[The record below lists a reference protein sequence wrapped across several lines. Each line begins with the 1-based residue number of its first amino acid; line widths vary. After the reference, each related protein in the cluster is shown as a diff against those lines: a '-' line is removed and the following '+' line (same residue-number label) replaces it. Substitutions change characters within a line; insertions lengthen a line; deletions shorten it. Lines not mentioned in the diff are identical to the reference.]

1 MPILTPRFFIFYFT
15 QNRTHPASLFSLF
28 PVFFPTFSRFSI
40 KLIRHFPK
48 KQKQISKPMY
58 WRFYPPLPLGN
69 SCVVTWHG
77 WKATMSYHSRRIL
90 TPGASRK
97 RKEREALY
105 SLKPSA
111 STASALALAPA
122 PAPAPAQA
130 SKPSELK
137 SSNRLLAGYMAYEF
151 LTRGTLL
158 GQKFDPA
165 RAEAVPVG
173 SLSSSAESKREAEPS
188 VKKKEHQSYG
198 EVANILKTEGTH
210 IPDIVNP
217 TQLARWIQMWNS
229 LTWHSLIRYK
239 PRQIRKTKKKF
250 FLKSP
255 EIYRMFEVVMN
266 EWWRWWWWVSY
277 ENINTISN
285 FEFWHLFFFLLW
297 LSLSF

>member
-1 MPILTPRFFIFYFT
+1 
-15 QNRTHPASLFSLF
+15 
-28 PVFFPTFSRFSI
+28 
-40 KLIRHFPK
+40 
-48 KQKQISKPMY
+48 
-58 WRFYPPLPLGN
+58 
-69 SCVVTWHG
+69 
-77 WKATMSYHSRRIL
+77 MSYHSRRIL

-111 STASALALAPA
+111 STASALALAPAPA

-217 TQLARWIQMWNS
+217 TQLARWIQM
-229 LTWHSLIRYK
+229 
-239 PRQIRKTKKKF
+239 
-250 FLKSP
+250 
-255 EIYRMFEVVMN
+255 
-266 EWWRWWWWVSY
+266 
-277 ENINTISN
+277 
-285 FEFWHLFFFLLW
+285 
-297 LSLSF
+297 

>member
-1 MPILTPRFFIFYFT
+1 
-15 QNRTHPASLFSLF
+15 
-28 PVFFPTFSRFSI
+28 
-40 KLIRHFPK
+40 
-48 KQKQISKPMY
+48 
-58 WRFYPPLPLGN
+58 
-69 SCVVTWHG
+69 
-77 WKATMSYHSRRIL
+77 MSYHSRRIL

-111 STASALALAPA
+111 STAPA
-122 PAPAPAQA
+122 PAPVPAPDPAQA

-173 SLSSSAESKREAEPS
+173 SESKREAEPS
-188 VKKKEHQSYG
+188 VKKKGHQSYG

-217 TQLARWIQMWNS
+217 TQLARWIQM
-229 LTWHSLIRYK
+229 
-239 PRQIRKTKKKF
+239 
-250 FLKSP
+250 
-255 EIYRMFEVVMN
+255 
-266 EWWRWWWWVSY
+266 
-277 ENINTISN
+277 
-285 FEFWHLFFFLLW
+285 
-297 LSLSF
+297 